1 MMLHRIRDFLL
12 VDRPLLY
19 ALSGRLWQV
28 IAGPI
33 TIYLLLHHLTLAEQG
48 IYYALV
54 GLASLQNIFE
64 LGYLNVLISQASHL
78 AGKPARKAGSLAI
91 GVADDSPP
99 RERAILAEP
108 SSTSPALDEPG
119 LSSLI
124 CHARR
129 WFAWVSVGFF
139 LSALLAGE
147 YLFRQQSEAIAWR
160 GPMIGFLL
168 LAAIN
173 FYLAP
178 SASILEGIGRRR
190 QIYGVQL
197 AQMVSGSL
205 AVWLA
210 FLGGA
215 KLWALVA
222 SCGVQLGWMCYLIG
236 VIGRD
241 VFRPLGAAR
250 SPRAVSVGEA
260 GSFFRI
266 QWRAAVYSLSLYL
279 ATQLFVV
286 VIVRWHGSEEAGRIG
301 MSLSIAQIVQMSAL
315 AWLQTKY
322 AVAAKRHGQ
331 GARSAAGSLWRRA
344 TLVSAMI
351 LATGLLGLIG
361 VLAWLPWLDARLAT
375 RLITPWQLAI
385 YAVGCLANHLLAA
398 QTFYVLSRKSAPLA
412 VAAAIGLGTV
422 ALSVVVGGYFF
433 ANTGALAGYSL
444 AMLVVCLPLHTW
456 SYYRFRR
463 AAAA

>member
-1 MMLHRIRDFLL
+1 MLHRIRDYLL

-19 ALSGRLWQV
+19 ALTARFWQV
-28 IAGPI
+28 LAGPI

-64 LGYLNVLISQASHL
+64 LGYLNVLISQAGHI
-78 AGKPARKAGSLAI
+78 AGGWTHPSSSVAG
-91 GVADDSPP
+91 GPTEDSPTP
-99 RERAILAEP
+99 TIA
-108 SSTSPALDEPG
+108 SQHQG
-119 LSSLI
+119 LTPLI
-124 CHARR
+124 RHARR
-129 WFAWVSVGFF
+129 WFAWVSLGFF
-139 LSALLAGE
+139 LSALLAGT

-160 GPMIGFLL
+160 GPMVGFLL

-222 SCGVQLGWMCYLIG
+222 SSGVQLGWMCYLIG
-236 VIGRD
+236 VVGRD
-241 VFRPLGAAR
+241 VFHPIGAAH
-250 SPRAVSVGEA
+250 SPRGSSPVNA
-260 GSFFRI
+260 GAFFRI

-286 VIVRWHGSEEAGRIG
+286 VMIRWHGSEEAGRIG
-301 MSLSIAQIVQMSAL
+301 LSLSIAQIVQLSAL

-322 AVAAKRHGQ
+322 AVTAGRHGQ
-331 GARSAAGSLWRRA
+331 GARAAAGSLWRRA
-344 TLVSAMI
+344 TFVSALI
-351 LATGLLGLIG
+351 LVTGMLGLIG
-361 VLAWLPWLDARLAT
+361 GLAWLPWLDARIAT
-375 RLITPWQLAI
+375 RLISPWQMAI
-385 YAVGCLANHLLAA
+385 YAAGCLANHLLAA
-398 QTFYVLSRKSAPLA
+398 QTLYVLSRKSAPLA
-412 VAAAIGLGTV
+412 VAAAIGLGSV
-422 ALSVVVGGYFF
+422 ALSVVAGGYYF

-444 AMLVVCLPLHTW
+444 AMLMVCLPLHTW